1 MALTATEKA
10 AMIATT
16 HETALALVDDL
27 QHIREIIAKPEP
39 TPGDIRRISNQLRR
53 ILIDS
58 GGDIR
63 KVAPPRIG
71 PLELLAPDILPLIR
85 LGERKPWNFL
95 SAGVAEVF
103 GITVD
108 ALILQEGAHSRSVK
122 GYRQGSTVSIRLD
135 GFLSQKIICFEGRW
149 VSRADVIKY
158 VANVAHGVHSG
169 DPKEPNHGL
178 LKKIRYIETVKLNGG
193 NLTLNFNP
201 KASGSSDKPIEI
213 DRSALDIILI
223 QLISAA

>member
-1 MALTATEKA
+1 
-10 AMIATT
+10 
-16 HETALALVDDL
+16 
-27 QHIREIIAKPEP
+27 
-39 TPGDIRRISNQLRR
+39 
-53 ILIDS
+53 
-58 GGDIR
+58 
-63 KVAPPRIG
+63 
-71 PLELLAPDILPLIR
+71 

-178 LKKIRYIETVKLNGG
+178 LKKIRYIATVKLNGG

-223 QLISAA
+223 QLISAARYLTSSPDVIRLEEIIQQEQPT